1 MHPLHSLTPL
11 TGREAAEKR
20 TVVIGTVELNA
31 RLAMILGVA
40 TPIGFLA
47 AAISWPFLSQYAV
60 FVFPITLFAAAFL
73 FYRRTSDGMNLH
85 TYQALLDKKRSSD
98 VGKVYLCGHEVDV
111 NSISLSHLRHNTAP
125 YRIDTGQTAPVIAS
139 TAVAPPRARGRR
151 APVDGHAFHGGFDT
165 TPADQANTAAP
176 SPAPSFASTSTAPA
190 ATATLT
196 RASETFTD
204 TMAGLKGAGER
215 VTGALRPRRR
225 RIEDDAPAVAENATE
240 VETAPLTVPEPTA
253 APAPMFV
260 APAAEPVAEP
270 VMAPPVPAPAPVA
283 APAVVPVA
291 APVMAPPLQHQPVA
305 PAAPVVRPEPAP
317 AFVAPPAQPVPAAPV
332 QQPVQPVPAAPVY
345 VESRPEVDM
354 PRQAPYRPAPV
365 QTPAPVAVEA
375 PAPAPVPVPEPE
387 PQALGFDG
395 PAPTGDPATDF
406 DAGAFFDQP
415 TTRRKRGLR

>member
-1 MHPLHSLTPL
+1 VHPLHSLTPL

-31 RLAMILGVA
+31 RLAMILGIA

-111 NSISLSHLRHNTAP
+111 NSINLSHLRHNTAP
-125 YRIDTGQTAPVIAS
+125 YRIDTGQTAPIISS
-139 TAVAPPRARGRR
+139 TAAAPPRARGRR
-151 APVDGHAFHGGFDT
+151 APVDGHAFHGGFET
-165 TPADQANTAAP
+165 NPAVEAST
-176 SPAPSFASTSTAPA
+176 PAPSLAATSTAPA
-190 ATATLT
+190 AAATLT
-196 RASETFTD
+196 RATETFTD

-225 RIEDDAPAVAENATE
+225 RIEDDAPDAAEPAPLLVAEA
-240 VETAPLTVPEPTA
+240 V
-253 APAPMFV
+253 PAPSPDPAPVSV
-260 APAAEPVAEP
+260 APAAEPVTAP
-270 VMAPPVPAPAPVA
+270 VVPTPAPAPVVP
-283 APAVVPVA
+283 APAAV
-291 APVMAPPLQHQPVA
+291 PVA
-305 PAAPVVRPEPAP
+305 PAAAPVIAPPVAQPVAQPVARPEPAP
-317 AFVAPPAQPVPAAPV
+317 VFVAPPAQPAPV
-332 QQPVQPVPAAPVY
+332 QAVQPVQPAPVAPVY

-354 PRQAPYRPAPV
+354 PRQAPYRPAPAPV
-365 QTPAPVAVEA
+365 PVAVEA
-375 PAPAPVPVPEPE
+375 PEPVAVPEPE
-387 PQALGFDG
+387 PQTLGFDG

-415 TTRRKRGLR
+415 TTRRKRGNR

>member
-31 RLAMILGVA
+31 RLAMILGCA

-111 NSISLSHLRHNTAP
+111 NAINLSHLRHNTAP
-125 YRIDTGQTAPVIAS
+125 YHIDTGQTAPVISS
-139 TAVAPPRARGRR
+139 TAVAPPRTRGRR
-151 APVDGHAFHGGFDT
+151 AAVDGHAFHGGFET
-165 TPADQANTAAP
+165 TPADQP
-176 SPAPSFASTSTAPA
+176 STPAPSYATASATPA

-225 RIEDDAPAVAENATE
+225 RIEDDAPTAEPI
-240 VETAPLTVPEPTA
+240 VETAPVLAPEPE
-253 APAPMFV
+253 PVRQPDPVLV
-260 APAAEPVAEP
+260 AP
-270 VMAPPVPAPAPVA
+270 
-283 APAVVPVA
+283 VVEPVA
-291 APVMAPPLQHQPVA
+291 APVMAPPTQPAPVIPTPAPVAEPVAAPVMAPPVDAPAAAPVMTPPVQPAPAPVFVAPPATPAPAPAQPVA
-305 PAAPVVRPEPAP
+305 PAQPAPV
-317 AFVAPPAQPVPAAPV
+317 
-332 QQPVQPVPAAPVY
+332 APVY

-354 PRQAPYRPAPV
+354 PRQAPYRPAPAPASA
-365 QTPAPVAVEA
+365 PAPVAVEV
-375 PAPAPVPVPEPE
+375 PAPAIAPEPE
-387 PQALGFDG
+387 PQTLGFDG

-415 TTRRKRGLR
+415 TTRRKRGIR